1 MGSGLGG
8 LGRGKAQAWLGLSG
22 FPATTIKS

>member
-8 LGRGKAQAWLGLSG
+8 LGAFGLRGISYMREKCDSSDAD
-22 FPATTIKS
+22 